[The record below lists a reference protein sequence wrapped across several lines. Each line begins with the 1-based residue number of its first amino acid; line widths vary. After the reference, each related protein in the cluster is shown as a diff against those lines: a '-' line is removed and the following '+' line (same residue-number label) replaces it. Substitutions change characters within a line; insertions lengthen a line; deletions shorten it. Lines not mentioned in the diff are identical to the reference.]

1 LSLLTRFRTSEWIL
15 LAYFSYVAVIAL
27 WFGLPGITLL
37 RAFFVLTVAFAV
49 FAILTKPELH
59 TLRDWV
65 PLVFLLIGY
74 RQMDWFSTDDKP
86 RVLENLW
93 LGWDHRYLYERGF
106 REWIEVLGPLIPGVL
121 ELSYVLVYGIG
132 SFGIAALYIHGKRD
146 RVDRFLTL
154 YLTGTLLSYALFPYF
169 PSDPPRVVFPGADM
183 PNYVTFIR
191 QFNLRLVGDY
201 GIHSSVFP
209 SAHVSSAF
217 AAAWG
222 LLRFLPE
229 RAGPGITMLVYGF
242 LVALATIYGRYHYA
256 VDAVAGIAVSWIA
269 LALSL
274 RMKRRD

>member
-1 LSLLTRFRTSEWIL
+1 ML
-15 LAYFSYVAVIAL
+15 
-27 WFGLPGITLL
+27 FGLPGITML
-37 RAFFVLTVAFAV
+37 RAWFVLAVAFAV
-49 FAILTKPELH
+49 FAILTRPELQ
-59 TLRDWV
+59 TARDWV

-74 RQMDWFSTDDKP
+74 RQMDWFSTTDKA
-86 RVLENLW
+86 RVLEKLW
-93 LGWDHRYLYERGF
+93 LGWDHRYLYDRGF
-106 REWIEVLGPLIPGVL
+106 REWIEVLGPVVPGIL
-121 ELSYVLVYGIG
+121 ELTYVLVYGIG
-132 SFGIAALYIHGKRD
+132 SFGIAALYMNGKRH
-146 RVDRFLTL
+146 RVDRFLTV

-183 PNYVTFIR
+183 PNYVTIIR

-229 RAGPGITMLVYGF
+229 RRSAGLAMLIYGI
-242 LVALATIYGRYHYA
+242 LVAFATIYGRYHYA
-256 VDAVAGIAVSWIA
+256 VDAVAGVAVSVIA

-274 RMKRRD
+274 RMRRRD

>member
-1 LSLLTRFRTSEWIL
+1 ML
-15 LAYFSYVAVIAL
+15 
-27 WFGLPGITLL
+27 FGLPGITIL
-37 RAFFVLTVAFAV
+37 RAWFVLSVAFTV

-59 TLRDWV
+59 TARDWV

-74 RQMDWFSTDDKP
+74 RQMDWFSLPEKT
-86 RVLENLW
+86 RALENLW
-93 LGWDHRYLYERGF
+93 LAWDHRYLYDRGF
-106 REWIEVLGPLIPGVL
+106 REAIESIGPVIPGIL
-121 ELSYVLVYGIG
+121 ELTYVLVYAIG
-132 SFGIAALYIHGKRD
+132 SFGIAALYIHGKQH
-146 RVDRFLTL
+146 RVDRFLTV

-183 PNYVTFIR
+183 PNYVTIIR
-191 QFNLRLVGDY
+191 ELNLRLVGDY

-229 RAGPGITMLVYGF
+229 RRGPGLTMLMYGA
-242 LVALATIYGRYHYA
+242 LVAVATIYGRYHYG
-256 VDAVAGIAVSWIA
+256 VDAVAGVAMSLIA

-274 RMKRRD
+274 RLKRRD